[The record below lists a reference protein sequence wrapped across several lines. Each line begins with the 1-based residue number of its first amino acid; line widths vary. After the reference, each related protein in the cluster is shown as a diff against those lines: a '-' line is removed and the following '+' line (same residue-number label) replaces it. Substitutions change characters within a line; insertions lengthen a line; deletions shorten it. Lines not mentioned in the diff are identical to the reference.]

1 MSVQRFYLLLEL
13 CILVLCI
20 SNSTSVAPGD
30 FDEECLD
37 VITRELV
44 SPNEKVLLDTQNYR
58 SQNLITTDGE
68 SNIWKSIDFDG
79 IDNGGTYNQVSCKIL
94 IQPQVN
100 IIKYIYI
107 YNIYIYLYIYIYIYT

>member
-37 VITRELV
+37 AISRITV
-44 SPNEKVLLDTQNYR
+44 SPNEKVLIDTQNYQ
-58 SQNLITTDGE
+58 SQNLISFEGE

-79 IDNGGTYNQVSCKIL
+79 VDMGGTYNQVSLKIL
-94 IQPQVN
+94 MQ
-100 IIKYIYI
+100 
-107 YNIYIYLYIYIYIYT
+107 L